1 MNFKNKLIIM
11 NKKDLKKFLIENESH
26 TIENTEEKLGGLKS
40 EVQHRWLIFNEW

>member
-26 TIENTEEKLGGLKS
+26 TIENTEEQKKNFYLL
-40 EVQHRWLIFNEW
+40 